1 MLGKV
6 IYTVAQNLT
15 ISAVAINMPVNIP
28 TLHELLQLT
37 EESQT
42 VKTFR
47 FHAPEIV
54 GVSQPGQ
61 FVMVWVPGVDEI
73 PISIAQASQDG
84 QLELAIADVGDCSH
98 RLHELQEGELVGL
111 RGPYGNGF
119 TITGDRICMV
129 AGGYGAA
136 PLRFAAATARA
147 HGCAVTVIQGARCAT
162 DLLYLRRFEAL
173 GCDVRVATEDGS
185 QGQCGVCTDVLEPL
199 LHAGAAFDA
208 VLTCGPELMM
218 KRVCELTQQAQIPT
232 QLLVERIVKC
242 SCGAC
247 GACDLG
253 GHLVCKDGPVFTAE
267 VMAQTEFGRWKR
279 AKSGKRIPIDP
290 TTEAKS
296 KLVST
301 PFRDIKPTV
310 EPLLQTTV
318 CGIAFSNPLLNAAG
332 FGFSGRLLYRY
343 AAAGAGAVVTKSVGL
358 EEREGY
364 PNPTFLE
371 LEPRS
376 YVNAM
381 GLPNPGIQN
390 YGIELEEARHANVP
404 IILSIFAK
412 SVDECRAVAKIA
424 RNYPVAMYEFDA
436 SCPHSEFT
444 AVENNPPLL
453 SAIVKALKE
462 QVSPKPLAVKISPN
476 IGAPV
481 GLALLAQQAG
491 ADAITAINTVISRP
505 VEQRLELPYLG
516 NPLGYGGKSGKDLTV
531 GGKRIVYE
539 LYRELKIPI
548 IAVGGIF
555 SAQDVLDYAR
565 NGAALFQIGSALV
578 SDGFEVF
585 GRVKR
590 DLKEYLSAH
599 GYTNLRTI
607 VGEAHRR

>member
-1 MLGKV
+1 MKDK
-6 IYTVAQNLT
+6 I
-15 ISAVAINMPVNIP
+15 PVNIP
-28 TLHELLQLT
+28 TLHDLLRLT
-37 EESQT
+37 EESKT
-42 VKTFR
+42 VKTFS
-47 FHAPEIV
+47 FYAPEIA
-54 GVSQPGQ
+54 GGCQPGQ

-73 PISIAQASQDG
+73 PISIALASRDG
-84 QLELAIADVGDCSH
+84 TLELAIADVGDCSH
-98 RLHELQEGELVGL
+98 RLHELHEGDLVGL

-136 PLRFAAATARA
+136 PLRFSAAKARA
-147 HGCAVTVIQGARCAT
+147 QGRAVTVIQGARCAT
-162 DLLYLRRFEAL
+162 DLLYVRSFGDL

-185 QGQCGVCTDVLEPL
+185 QGRCGMCTDVLEAL
-199 LHAGAAFDA
+199 LHAGAAFDL
-208 VLTCGPELMM
+208 VLICGPERMM
-218 KRVCELTQQAQIPT
+218 QRVCELTQKAQIPT
-232 QLLVERIVKC
+232 QLSVERIVKC

-253 GHLVCKDGPVFTAE
+253 GYLVCKDGPVFTAE

-279 AKSGKRIPIDP
+279 AKSGKRVP
-290 TTEAKS
+290 
-296 KLVST
+296 LV
-301 PFRDIKPTV
+301 PTV
-310 EPLLQTTV
+310 VAGSELLSSPLPDFKPVAEPLLQTMV
-318 CGIAFSNPLLNAAG
+318 CGIAFSNPLMNAAG

-381 GLPNPGIQN
+381 GLPNPGIRN
-390 YGIELEEARHANVP
+390 YGIELEEARQSNVP
-404 IILSIFAK
+404 IILSIFGK
-412 SVDECRAVAKIA
+412 SVEECREVAKIA
-424 RNYPVAMYEFDA
+424 RERGYPVAMYEFDA
-436 SCPHSEFT
+436 SCPHSEFA

-453 SAIVKALKE
+453 SAIVKAIKKL
-462 QVSPKPLAVKISPN
+462 VRPKPLAVKISPN

-481 GLALLAQQAG
+481 GLALIAEQAG
-491 ADAITAINTVISRP
+491 ADAITAINTVIARP
-505 VEQRLELPYLG
+505 VEQRRELPYLG

-555 SAQDVLDYAR
+555 SAQDVLDYAW
-565 NGAALFQIGSALV
+565 NGASLFQIGSALV
-578 SDGFEVF
+578 GEGREVF
-585 GRVKR
+585 GRVKQ
-590 DLKEYLSAH
+590 DLTAYLRAN
-599 GYTNLRTI
+599 GYQNISEL

>member
-1 MLGKV
+1 ML
-6 IYTVAQNLT
+6 
-15 ISAVAINMPVNIP
+15 PVNIP
-28 TLHELLQLT
+28 TLHEIVKLR
-37 EESQT
+37 EETDT
-42 VKTFR
+42 VKTFS
-47 FHAPEIV
+47 FYAPEIA
-54 GVSQPGQ
+54 GICQPGQ

-73 PISIAQASQDG
+73 PISIALALQDG

-98 RLHELQEGELVGL
+98 RLHELHEGELVGL
-111 RGPYGNGF
+111 RGPYGTGF
-119 TITGDRICMV
+119 TLTGARICMV

-147 HGCAVTVIQGARCAT
+147 HGRTVTVIQGARCAT
-162 DLLYLRRFEAL
+162 DLLYVTGFGDM
-173 GCDVRVATEDGS
+173 GCDVHVSTEDGS
-185 QGQCGVCTDVLEPL
+185 QGQCGVCTAVLEAL
-199 LHAGAAFDA
+199 LHGGAAFDS

-218 KRVCELTQQAQIPT
+218 QRVCELTQQAQIPT
-232 QLLVERIVKC
+232 QLSVERIVKC

-253 GHLVCKDGPVFTAE
+253 GYLVCKDGPVFTAE
-267 VMAQTEFGRWKR
+267 VLAQTEFGCWTR
-279 AKSGKRIPIDP
+279 AKSGKR
-290 TTEAKS
+290 
-296 KLVST
+296 VSVSAPGAEKAELLSYPLRDLT
-301 PFRDIKPTV
+301 PEP
-310 EPLLQTTV
+310 EPLLQTSV
-318 CGIAFSNPLLNAAG
+318 CGIALSNPLLNAAG

-343 AAAGAGAVVTKSVGL
+343 AAAGAGAVVTKSIGL

-381 GLPNPGIQN
+381 GLPNPGIRD

-404 IILSIFAK
+404 VILSIFGK
-412 SVDECRAVAKIA
+412 SVEECCSVAQIA
-424 RNYPVAMYEFDA
+424 RECDYPVAMYEFDA

-453 SAIVKALKE
+453 SAIVKAVKE
-462 QVSPKPLAVKISPN
+462 LVSPKPLAVKISPN

-491 ADAITAINTVISRP
+491 ADAITAINTVIARP
-505 VEQRLELPYLG
+505 VEHRLELPYLG

-539 LYRELKIPI
+539 LYRELELPI

-590 DLKEYLSAH
+590 ELQEYLTAQ
-599 GYTNLRTI
+599 GYTNIGEL